1 MFWTSS
7 IVVYVILVFAMHSD
21 CVKYGLF
28 FVKMFIEELLTQKM
42 PTKRVFISSLKS
54 TVTPSFIVM
63 IPVQSIDN

>member
-28 FVKMFIEELLTQKM
+28 FVKMFIEELFTQKM
-42 PTKRVFISSLKS
+42 LHKCDLI
-54 TVTPSFIVM
+54 
-63 IPVQSIDN
+63 